1 MPSIIPTVGET
12 KSFTEDA
19 TSLNGKEDLLL
30 QLNTDGT
37 VKLNAGADPLGV
49 MVCKLQNGQ
58 PEVSVRLLGA
68 GGTYRVIQSAAIA
81 IGAKVMVDTAAKTKV
96 KTLTTAGLPV
106 RSLGIKI
113 ADSSTTAGG
122 AAGDVIE
129 VLDLQELVTALDA
142 AVALS
147 LTETALTN
155 SSGGTPG
162 ATLAAQAASVT
173 GVDGTGSNAASKAD
187 VDAQLVI
194 IRNSIAS
201 LATKLEAGRV
211 DTAAIKAVL
220 DTAGL
225 TS

>member
-1 MPSIIPTVGET
+1 MPTIIPTIGET

-19 TSLNGKEDLLL
+19 TSLNGKEDQLL
-30 QLNTDGT
+30 QLNSDGT
-37 VKLNAGADPLGV
+37 VKLNAGADPVGV

-58 PEVSVRLLGA
+58 PEVSVRLLGS

-81 IGAKVMVDTAAKTKV
+81 VGAKVMVDTAAKTKV
-96 KTLTTAGLPV
+96 KTLATTGLPV

-113 ADSSTTAGG
+113 ADSSTTPGG

-187 VDAQLVI
+187 VDEQLVI